1 MLSIFRPIKT
11 HLELQRVF
19 SNTLL
24 GHQWEKSEP
33 QNNTKQNAKKT
44 HTKERNTL
52 PNHITPTL
60 TTQAP
65 SFMKNLSVFKS
76 KQLVFFFIQQIQEK
90 STLWIVF
97 PSSLLV
103 EKKLFCLSRNITS
116 SFVQFPNTK
125 DFVVIFAL
133 VISTHVLDVNA
144 FQNVSIRKIGWRVKL
159 DSQNFNN
166 IGVQNVGMKVRK
178 NTTHDTEK

>member
-1 MLSIFRPIKT
+1 MLSIFRLIKT

-24 GHQWEKSEP
+24 GHQWEKSVP
-33 QNNTKQNAKKT
+33 QKQYKTKSQEKNTQKKGI
-44 HTKERNTL
+44 L
-52 PNHITPTL
+52 CQITSHQRSQHKPHH
-60 TTQAP
+60 
-65 SFMKNLSVFKS
+65 SWKLSVFRS
-76 KQLVFFFIQQIQEK
+76 KKLFFFFTQQIQEK

-97 PSSLLV
+97 PSSLLIERKV
-103 EKKLFCLSRNITS
+103 VWLSRNITS

-125 DFVVIFAL
+125 DFVVFFAL
-133 VISTHVLDVNA
+133 VIRTHVLDVNA
-144 FQNVSIRKIGWRVKL
+144 FQNASIRKIGWRVKL

-166 IGVQNVGMKVRK
+166 LWFQNDGMKVQK